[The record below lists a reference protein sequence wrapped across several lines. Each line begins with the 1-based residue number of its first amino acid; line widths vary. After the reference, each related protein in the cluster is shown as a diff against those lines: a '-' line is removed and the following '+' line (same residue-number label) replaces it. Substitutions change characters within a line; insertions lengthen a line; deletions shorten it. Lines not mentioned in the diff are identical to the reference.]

1 MRAHLKRIA
10 IIPFFNIEHTFF
22 SVAAMTSNYPISTK
36 FDLTKVSYSNI
47 KNKPESK
54 IYIGNRFESLESHQ
68 GIDLPF
74 DNVNNLININITKER
89 SDEQLYL
96 TNNSA
101 KPIIIANICGSKI
114 DIRVINNQ
122 KSKTNS
128 WCIRNGSILFLQY
141 PDEFISRIIYP
152 YGSKHNT
159 FNSLHHSL
167 LDDLFKNSTLQMI
180 FLTDYKTDLYVKIID
195 NQDNFK
201 FNNINDIKD
210 CLLLDWAYNLSNDE
224 NDYNCD
230 RINRICKNTMENSH
244 LLDSDSEEIE
254 YREAIVTSMDNNN
267 VINSNNDKL
276 NEIINSKKRLIS
288 EVLEAE
294 EIITKN
300 KKTKT
305 LIKSLEQEN
314 NVKFRKIAKL
324 RANIKSFNKTSKYKL
339 TGYYILGGW
348 LGRPILLSIFSL
360 LKELPL

>member
-22 SVAAMTSNYPISTK
+22 FVAAMTSNYPISTK

-89 SDEQLYL
+89 IDEQLYL

-195 NQDNFK
+195 NQDNLK

-230 RINRICKNTMENSH
+230 TINRICKNTMENSH

-348 LGRPILLSIFSL
+348 LSRPILNSVFSL